1 MMNLYNHIFAKPI
14 GTAKIVL
21 IGLKTKMKVRC
32 RKMAKRELIDRTRL
46 LTENM
51 KSKYYHLAN
60 GDIAIPIID
69 IEHSHTITDQ
79 EIVKPYLE
87 NLKKQIRYDYN
98 RNIWGQ
104 YEYEKVMHLIDNLLS
119 EQEG

>member
-1 MMNLYNHIFAKPI
+1 
-14 GTAKIVL
+14 
-21 IGLKTKMKVRC
+21 
-32 RKMAKRELIDRTRL
+32 MAKRELIDRTRL

-69 IEHSHTITDQ
+69 IEHSHTITEQ

-87 NLKKQIRYDYN
+87 KLKEQIVKSADNQLKIAMGIADLNERYTHI
-98 RNIWGQ
+98 RVESAFRQ
-104 YEYEKVMHLIDNLLS
+104 CVTMIDNLLS
-119 EQEG
+119 ESEDKYGNDDN